1 MEKMGWAEGEGLGA
15 SSQGM
20 LDPIMLRKKD
30 DTKVTFFT
38 LGLGF

>member
-1 MEKMGWAEGEGLGA
+1 MEKMGWAVGGGLGA

-20 LDPIMLRKKD
+20 LEPIMLRKKD
-30 DTKVTFFT
+30 DTKVKFFT